1 MADINSFASRCA
13 PYMLSV
19 LRIVSALLLM
29 QHGAQKL
36 FGWFVPPPAPGA
48 PPPPA
53 FQLMSWMGVG
63 GVLEFF
69 GGLLLL
75 LGLFT
80 RPVAFILSGMM
91 AVAYFGWHAPGGFW
105 PILNKGEL
113 AVLYSFVYLYL
124 AFAGG
129 GPWSVDYCLRGR
141 RGGAAY
147 PPDAARADRHSFAG
161 GRAWL

>member
-1 MADINSFASRCA
+1 
-13 PYMLSV
+13 MLSV
-19 LRIVSALLLM
+19 LRVVSAFLLM

-36 FGWFVPPPAPGA
+36 FGWFAPPPAPGA
-48 PPPPA
+48 PAPPA
-53 FQLMSWMGVG
+53 FQLMSWMGIG

-105 PILNKGEL
+105 PIVNKGEL
-113 AVLYSFVYLYL
+113 AVLYCFVFLYL
-124 AFAGG
+124 SAAGG

-147 PPDAARADRHSFAG
+147 PPDAARAD
-161 GRAWL
+161 